1 MSRQQSRNADHTE
14 LQMLVPSPNH
24 PIHDTSNHEGDQ
36 TQANKPHSQD
46 RSRNKRRL
54 PQGWRFGVV
63 CCAISTSIVC
73 LLNFAGTV
81 WGLTHQ
87 GSGRGVLFDGDC
99 QKVQRINTVS
109 HLLINL
115 LGTVLLSSSN
125 YCMQC
130 LSGTNSSLRSGLAAV
145 KHVLDTTFPYCLGH
159 ILCKQNTFLTS
170 FMN

>member
-1 MSRQQSRNADHTE
+1 MSRQQSRNADPTE
-14 LQMLVPSPNH
+14 LQMLVPSLNH
-24 PIHDTSNHEGDQ
+24 PTRDSSNHEGDQ
-36 TQANKPHSQD
+36 KPINKPHFQD
-46 RSRNKRRL
+46 QSRNKRRL

-87 GSGRGVLFDGDC
+87 VSRRGVLFEGDC
-99 QKVQRINTVS
+99 QKVQRMNTVS

-130 LSGTNSSLRSGLAAV
+130 LSGTSSSLWSGFAAV
-145 KHVLDTTFPYCLGH
+145 KHVLDIFWASKEPL
-159 ILCKQNTFLTS
+159 LAS
-170 FMN
+170 FI